1 MELLDTLNT
10 VQNVLNSVVNAITPS
25 KESEETTDQSSS
37 SIDYNSFSD
46 LFSNILKENNIINSR
61 DDLKLNNEESDADNS
76 TDSNNLLEDILVNV
90 ASSMLFNN
98 IDKDKNKMLDNEEQ
112 KKFADFINDMYNTG
126 SDSDIVEPVDE
137 MLTNNLDIEA

>member
-10 VQNVLNSVVNAITPS
+10 VQNVLNSVVNAISPS
-25 KESEETTDQSSS
+25 QESEETTDQSSS

-46 LFSNILKENNIINSR
+46 LFSNILQENNIIDSR
-61 DDLKLNNEESDADNS
+61 EDLKLNNEDVDADNS
-76 TDSNNLLEDILVNV
+76 INENNLLEDILVNV

-98 IDKDKNKMLDNEEQ
+98 IDKDKNKMLDTAEQ
-112 KKFADFINDMYNTG
+112 KEFADFINDMYNTG
-126 SDSDIVEPVDE
+126 TDSDIVEPVDE

>member
-10 VQNVLNSVVNAITPS
+10 VQNVLNSVVNAISPS
-25 KESEETTDQSSS
+25 QESEETTDQSSS

-46 LFSNILKENNIINSR
+46 LFSNILQENNIIDSR
-61 DDLKLNNEESDADNS
+61 EDLKLNNEDVDADNS
-76 TDSNNLLEDILVNV
+76 INENNLLEDILVNV

-98 IDKDKNKMLDNEEQ
+98 IDKDKNKMLDTAEQ
-112 KKFADFINDMYNTG
+112 KEFADFINDMYNTG
-126 SDSDIVEPVDE
+126 TDSDVVEPVDE